1 MQNNM
6 RVKSRTNQK
15 EKKNWV
21 EKEERKIKCKK
32 MICQQGKV
40 EDKYTGN
47 ENAEIFKDKT
57 KKEKKIG

>member
-1 MQNNM
+1 
-6 RVKSRTNQK
+6 
-15 EKKNWV
+15 
-21 EKEERKIKCKK
+21 